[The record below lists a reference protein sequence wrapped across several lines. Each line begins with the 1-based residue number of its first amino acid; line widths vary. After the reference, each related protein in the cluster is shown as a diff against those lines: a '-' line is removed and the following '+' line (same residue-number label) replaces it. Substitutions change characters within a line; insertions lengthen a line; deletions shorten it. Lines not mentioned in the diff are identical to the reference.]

1 MGGHAFDR
9 YLGPN
14 ATPRMPSEIY
24 AKCKEAMKKR
34 LYNLFQLVAV
44 PKEGLGKIDYGDIDL
59 VVYGQ
64 KRINLTCDDIMTCLG
79 AIYIN
84 PPNDPD
90 LYSRTNY
97 AIPKSTVIGGTEGL
111 FQVDLVVCK
120 DKEEWYMEMFF
131 GGYADLGPILA
142 EIARLHDFQL
152 TSKGLAVEVRGT
164 HR

>member
-14 ATPRMPSEIY
+14 ATPRMLSEIY

-79 AIYIN
+79 AMYI
-84 PPNDPD
+84 
-90 LYSRTNY
+90 
-97 AIPKSTVIGGTEGL
+97 
-111 FQVDLVVCK
+111 
-120 DKEEWYMEMFF
+120 
-131 GGYADLGPILA
+131 GYIKKPCT
-142 EIARLHDFQL
+142 RQPCTC
-152 TSKGLAVEVRGT
+152 TSHALKISVKG
-164 HR
+164 